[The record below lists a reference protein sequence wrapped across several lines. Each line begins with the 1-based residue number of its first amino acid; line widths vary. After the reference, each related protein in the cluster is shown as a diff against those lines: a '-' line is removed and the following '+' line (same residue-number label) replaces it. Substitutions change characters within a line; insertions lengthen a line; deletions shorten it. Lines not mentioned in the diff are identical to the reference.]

1 MRAMIRSSFRLA
13 ISRGFLGL
21 ALAAVIAGA
30 IHAAGRPGDAGAQAG
45 RLPNV
50 LIVLADDL
58 GYGDVR
64 AFNASGKVATPH
76 LDRLAREGVRFVDAH
91 SNSAVCSPTRYGLM
105 TGRYAWR
112 SRLTS
117 GVLWGESAPLI
128 EPGRP
133 TIASLLRARG
143 YHTAAIGKWHLGLD
157 WAARPGATP
166 STTTQNEVEW
176 IDFTRPV
183 TGGPMSAGFDSF
195 FGIPASL
202 DMPPY
207 VYVVNDRVERPPTT
221 RLPGVPS
228 NDPGFY
234 RAGIAAPGFRVE
246 AVLGELTAKAVA
258 HVRERARQ
266 RERPFFLYL
275 ALSAPHTPVAPTP
288 AFAGRSGI
296 GRYGD
301 FVAETDAAIG
311 EVVQALDDA
320 GLGRDT
326 LVIVASDNGAAPA
339 GGIAEA
345 RSHGHDATGGFRGA
359 KADLF
364 EGGHRVPFIVRWP
377 GVAPAGTTS
386 RRLIAT
392 TDVFATLAE
401 ITDARVPDGAGED
414 SFSFA
419 GALRDPERAA
429 PRDAG
434 LVMHSVGG
442 AFAIRQGR
450 FKLLLAP
457 GSGGWS
463 DPKPGSPEEKGL
475 PPTQL
480 YDLDA
485 DPKESSNLA
494 GSQPDT
500 AARLE
505 RLLVSYR
512 DAGRS
517 VSSPHPSRPSA
528 AAGQDAAAP
537 RRTNIL
543 VAIADDWSFPHAGVY
558 GDTTVRTP
566 NFDRIAREGVR
577 FTHAFVAA
585 PSCTPSRAALLT
597 GQAVH
602 RLEEGANLHG
612 SLPKSYPVY
621 PDLLEDAGY
630 VVGYTGKG
638 WGPGRLEPGG
648 RDRNPAGPLYKSFDE
663 FMRKREPGRPFCFW
677 FGSQDPHRPYEP
689 GTGAQAGMRPEGVR
703 VPRFLPDTAEVRQDL
718 LDYYFEVQRF
728 DRDLGHLLGALERS
742 GELENTIVVV
752 TSDNGMP
759 FPRAKATVYDG
770 GARVPLAMRWPGVAR
785 AGGQID
791 GLVSLADLAPTV
803 LEGAGLTPLAAM
815 TGRSLLPLL
824 RGQPQPGRDRVFVER
839 ERHANVRR
847 GDLGY
852 PVRAIRTKEY
862 LYIRNLRPDRWPA
875 GDPELH
881 VSVGPFGDID
891 GGPTKSVLLDRR
903 DDPGIAPHFRLATE
917 KRPAEELYDLKRDP
931 DQVDNVAGRPSY
943 RDALRRLRAELDAW
957 LRETGDPRMAG
968 DDDRWDRFPYYGER
982 TK

>member
-1 MRAMIRSSFRLA
+1 MRAMTRT
-13 ISRGFLGL
+13 FLGL
-21 ALAAVIAGA
+21 ANSRRWLVLVLISAFAGA
-30 IHAAGRPGDAGAQAG
+30 IHAASLGTRSVGPGWDAGPQAG

-117 GVLWGESAPLI
+117 GVLWGESTPLI

-143 YHTAAIGKWHLGLD
+143 YHTAAIGKWHLGLG

-176 IDFTRPV
+176 IDYTRPV
-183 TGGPMSAGFDSF
+183 TGGPLSAGFDSF

-207 VYVVNDRVERPPTT
+207 VYVVNDRVERPPTA

-234 RAGIAAPGFRVE
+234 RGGIAAPGFRVE
-246 AVLGELTAKAVA
+246 AVLGQLTAKAVA
-258 HVRERARQ
+258 HVRERAKE

-326 LVIVASDNGAAPA
+326 LVIVASDNGAAAA

-345 RSHGHDATGGFRGA
+345 RRHGHDASGGFRGA
-359 KADLF
+359 KADLY

-377 GVAPAGTTS
+377 GVAPAGTIS

-401 ITDARVPDGAGED
+401 ITDAPLPDGAGED

-429 PRDAG
+429 PREAG
-434 LVMHSVGG
+434 LVMHSVSG
-442 AFAIRQGR
+442 AFAIRQDR

-480 YDLDA
+480 YDLEA
-485 DPKESSNLA
+485 DPKESTNLA

-505 RLLVSYR
+505 RRLASYR

-517 VSSPHPSRPSA
+517 ASSPHPARPSA
-528 AAGQDAAAP
+528 AAGKAAGAP
-537 RRTNIL
+537 RRPNVL

-612 SLPKSYPVY
+612 FLPKSYPVY

-638 WGPGRLEPGG
+638 WGPGRFEPGG
-648 RDRNPAGPLYKSFDE
+648 RDRNPAGPVFTGFDE
-663 FMRKREPGRPFCFW
+663 FMQKREPGRPFCFW

-728 DRDLGHLLGALERS
+728 DRESRAPPRDARTRRRTRPHHCCRDVRQRYAVPPGESQRLRRRRARSIGHPMAGCRGRGQAGRRIGESRRPCADSAGRCWAGAARGDDRTQSPAAASWPAATRARSRLRRTGAPRERQARRPELPGQSNPDERLSVHPELPARSLAGRRPGALRCRRAVWRHRRGSDKVRAARS
-742 GELENTIVVV
+742 
-752 TSDNGMP
+752 
-759 FPRAKATVYDG
+759 A
-770 GARVPLAMRWPGVAR
+770 
-785 AGGQID
+785 
-791 GLVSLADLAPTV
+791 
-803 LEGAGLTPLAAM
+803 
-815 TGRSLLPLL
+815 GRSRDCAALPL
-824 RGQPQPGRDRVFVER
+824 GDGEASGR
-839 ERHANVRR
+839 
-847 GDLGY
+847 
-852 PVRAIRTKEY
+852 RA
-862 LYIRNLRPDRWPA
+862 L
-875 GDPELH
+875 
-881 VSVGPFGDID
+881 
-891 GGPTKSVLLDRR
+891 
-903 DDPGIAPHFRLATE
+903 
-917 KRPAEELYDLKRDP
+917 
-931 DQVDNVAGRPSY
+931 
-943 RDALRRLRAELDAW
+943 
-957 LRETGDPRMAG
+957 
-968 DDDRWDRFPYYGER
+968 
-982 TK
+982 